1 MTGHPPSRKRLAL
14 TLTALGA
21 ISAFGPISM
30 DLYLPGMPSI
40 AADLGA
46 SDTLAQATMSACMV
60 GLALGQLVYGPW
72 SDRSGRR
79 IPLLIGVGA
88 FVLLSLLCAIAPTI
102 ELLLIA
108 RFLQG
113 FAGAA
118 GLVISRAVVRDL
130 FQGHE
135 MARVFSLLM
144 AITGVAPVI
153 APLGGAALLLF
164 VDWRG
169 VFIALGVLGLGIF
182 ILSWFAIPESLQQ
195 PNRET
200 GGFTTQIREMGRTV
214 RIRSFMT
221 YAMVSGLSGAALFT
235 YISMSSIVF
244 QDDFGLSPQL
254 FAVLFAINSVGIVVG
269 SQLNSVLTR
278 RYSLHALAIAGLV
291 IGSLAASSVAFAALA
306 GLALIVLLV
315 PLFVATFVQGGI
327 IPDISAIALEPF
339 ARGAGAAAAILGT
352 SQFLL
357 GALIPPLVS
366 LGGTSA
372 VVMGVTIMLC
382 MTSALALML
391 IQVRVRRRA
400 ARAAV
405 DAQG

>member
-1 MTGHPPSRKRLAL
+1 
-14 TLTALGA
+14 
-21 ISAFGPISM
+21 
-30 DLYLPGMPSI
+30 
-40 AADLGA
+40 
-46 SDTLAQATMSACMV
+46 
-60 GLALGQLVYGPW
+60 
-72 SDRSGRR
+72 
-79 IPLLIGVGA
+79 
-88 FVLLSLLCAIAPTI
+88 
-102 ELLLIA
+102 
-108 RFLQG
+108 
-113 FAGAA
+113 
-118 GLVISRAVVRDL
+118 
-130 FQGHE
+130 
-135 MARVFSLLM
+135 
-144 AITGVAPVI
+144 
-153 APLGGAALLLF
+153 
-164 VDWRG
+164 
-169 VFIALGVLGLGIF
+169 
-182 ILSWFAIPESLQQ
+182 
-195 PNRET
+195 
-200 GGFTTQIREMGRTV
+200 
-214 RIRSFMT
+214 MT

-291 IGSLAASSVAFAALA
+291 IGSLAASSIAFAALA

-372 VVMGVTIMLC
+372 VVMGVTITLC

-405 DAQG
+405 DPQG